1 MKNKVLALFL
11 TLTLA
16 SATFTGCGEAKTVVA
31 PVPSTQ
37 SEVQTNNTEV
47 AEVVDGQG
55 DADTTEATDETP
67 VEVNKEYRSIPGGN
81 LVEEATDTSSN
92 YKIHWKYGSSDSK
105 IEFESVYGNIGSFKN
120 EEQPDEDGVTRLCTQ
135 TDWVSIVDWGGSDDY
150 TAKAQ
155 AKDLKAKDV
164 LKMFD
169 SLKPDYDKAV
179 TDDSN
184 SDELKVYAAF
194 GNADSADGI
203 HGYVVNIRNFK
214 LHKSANVIVE
224 GREGLNYNDEYLK
237 QIVDTMHI
245 GTFDDSEVIESKS
258 DKSSK

>member
-11 TLTLA
+11 TLTIA

-55 DADTTEATDETP
+55 DADNTEATDETP

-105 IEFESVYGNIGSFKN
+105 IEFESIYGNIGSFKN
-120 EEQPDEDGVTRLCTQ
+120 EEQPDDDGVVRLCTQ
-135 TDWVSIVDWGGSDDY
+135 TDWVSVVDWGGSDDY

-155 AKDLKAKDV
+155 AKDLKAKDA
-164 LKMFD
+164 LKAFE

-237 QIVDTMHI
+237 QIVGTMHI
-245 GTFDDSEVIESKS
+245 GTFDDSEIIESKS

>member
-16 SATFTGCGEAKTVVA
+16 SATFTGCGEAKTLVA

-37 SEVQTNNTEV
+37 SEAQTNNTEV
-47 AEVVDGQG
+47 TEVVNEETDGTEV
-55 DADTTEATDETP
+55 ADEAP
-67 VEVNKEYRSIPGGN
+67 VEVNKEYRSIPGGH

-120 EEQPDEDGVTRLCTQ
+120 EEQPDDDGVVRLCTQ
-135 TDWVSIVDWGGSDDY
+135 TDWVSVVDWGGSDDY

-164 LKMFD
+164 LKAFD

-184 SDELKVYAAF
+184 SDELKVYTAF

-224 GREGLNYNDEYLK
+224 GREGLNYSDEYLK

-245 GTFDDSEVIESKS
+245 GTFDDGEVIESKS